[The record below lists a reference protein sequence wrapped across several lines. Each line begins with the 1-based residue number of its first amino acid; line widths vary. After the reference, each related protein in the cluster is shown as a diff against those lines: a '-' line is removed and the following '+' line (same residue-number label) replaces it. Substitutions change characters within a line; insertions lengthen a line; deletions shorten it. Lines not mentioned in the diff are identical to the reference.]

1 MKTKTAIDILEA
13 EPNQSEKN
21 QYFDLLNLM
30 ATLFL
35 NIFITARIE
44 ISKFCWNRLCVA
56 KQFIRSRMV
65 KKDELVLINHYS
77 RDYIIANKVQNIAV
91 RDLARDLCTV
101 DFSNYI
107 N

>member
-1 MKTKTAIDILEA
+1 VVQFKMIQKKNNLKKRKTAIDILEA

-65 KKDELVLINHYS
+65 RKKMNWY
-77 RDYIIANKVQNIAV
+77 
-91 RDLARDLCTV
+91 
-101 DFSNYI
+101 
-107 N
+107 

>member
-1 MKTKTAIDILEA
+1 MIQKKNNLKKRKTAIDILEA

-65 KKDELVLINHYS
+65 KKDELVLINHCS
-77 RDYIIANKVQNIAV
+77 RD
-91 RDLARDLCTV
+91 
-101 DFSNYI
+101 
-107 N
+107 